1 MGFIGDCT
9 WQTQNRPRIL
19 VKVRSEELSLERI
32 ALKKNLPG
40 ATHVFSDHQYAEKFK
55 RISWKLYHRKNL
67 LRCKVGTNEGSEMA
81 RTRSL
86 PRTAFS

>member
-32 ALKKNLPG
+32 ALKKNLP
-40 ATHVFSDHQYAEKFK
+40 ATRVFSDHQYAETFNESPGNFIIGK
-55 RISWKLYHRKNL
+55 IS
-67 LRCKVGTNEGSEMA
+67 
-81 RTRSL
+81 
-86 PRTAFS
+86 

>member
-9 WQTQNRPRIL
+9 RQTQNRPRIL

-40 ATHVFSDHQYAEKFK
+40 ATHVFSDHQYAEKFNESPGNFIIGK
-55 RISWKLYHRKNL
+55 IS
-67 LRCKVGTNEGSEMA
+67 
-81 RTRSL
+81 
-86 PRTAFS
+86 